1 MAPQDGLDSYITM
14 TKTGENNNNNDD
26 NGSKDDYAGDNN
38 NNDASAVEC
47 HSGTCVGDGCCKST
61 QNIFSRYDHG

>member
-1 MAPQDGLDSYITM
+1 M

-38 NNDASAVEC
+38 NNDDDCIAVEC
-47 HSGTCVGDGCCKST
+47 HSGTCVGDGCRKSA
-61 QNIFSRYDHG
+61 QNIFSRHDHG